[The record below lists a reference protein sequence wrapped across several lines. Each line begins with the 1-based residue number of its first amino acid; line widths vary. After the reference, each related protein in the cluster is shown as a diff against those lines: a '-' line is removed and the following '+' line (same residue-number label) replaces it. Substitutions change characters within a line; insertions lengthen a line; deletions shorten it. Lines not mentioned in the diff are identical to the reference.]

1 MANYNDYKWYSDDYE
16 KSCQQTQNTS
26 TTTDHTV
33 FTETVTPK
41 KKKHMKAWITSV
53 AGIMAAVM
61 LVGAGAVGYKYL
73 GGSEESASTNS
84 NSNSNSNSNISN
96 LATDLNTSFN
106 YEQLTSGDKTAMSVV
121 DIAKEVGPAIVG
133 ITNISQVQSIFG
145 ATEQQ
150 STGSGII
157 ISQDGYIVTNNHVIE
172 NAKELT
178 VQLNTGE
185 EYSATLIGA
194 DSQTDLAVIKIEPKE
209 TLTVATLGES
219 AKLQV
224 GELAVAI
231 GNPLGAELSGT
242 VTVGII
248 SGVNRTIQTDSSDPN
263 STMTLIQTDAA
274 INPGNSGGA
283 LINAYGEVIGIN
295 NMKYASEDVEGIG
308 FAIPI
313 DTAKTIISDLTEY
326 GYVKGRPLIGISVQ
340 EVTSDLAF
348 RNNLPVG
355 LYVAQVTETGP
366 ADKAGIQRGDVIT
379 AINGEKIETTA
390 ELTEIKNNSQI
401 GDVLTFTIWRDGE
414 NMEIDVTLQEDT
426 TRAVS

>member
-1 MANYNDYKWYSDDYE
+1 MADFNDYKWYSDDYE
-16 KSCQQTQNTS
+16 KSRQQTQNTNA
-26 TTTDHTV
+26 TNHTV
-33 FTETVTPK
+33 YTETVVPK
-41 KKKHMKAWITSV
+41 KKKRMKTWVASV
-53 AGIMAAVM
+53 AGIMAAIV

-73 GGSEESASTNS
+73 GGGEDGSSPNSSANS
-84 NSNSNSNSNISN
+84 
-96 LATDLNTSFN
+96 LATDPNTSFS

-121 DIAKEVGPAIVG
+121 DIAKEVGPAVVG
-133 ITNISQVQSIFG
+133 ITNTSQVQSIFG
-145 ATEQQ
+145 ISEQQ
-150 STGSGII
+150 SSGSGVI

-178 VQLNTGE
+178 VQLNTGD

-209 TLTVATLGES
+209 ALTVATLGES

-248 SGVNRTIQTDSSDPN
+248 SGLNRTIQTNSNDPN

-295 NMKYASEDVEGIG
+295 NMKYASEEVEGIG

-313 DTAKTIISDLTEY
+313 DNVKTIVNDLMES

-355 LYVAQVTETGP
+355 LYVAQVTEMGP
-366 ADKAGIQRGDVIT
+366 ADRAGMQRGDVIT
-379 AINGEKIETTA
+379 AVNGKKIETSS
-390 ELTEIKNNSQI
+390 ELNEIKNNSKV
-401 GDVLTFTIWRDGE
+401 GDVLTFTVSRNGE
-414 NMEIDVTLQEDT
+414 KIDIAVTLQEDRS
-426 TRAVS
+426 RATQG

>member
-1 MANYNDYKWYSDDYE
+1 MADFNDYKWYSDDYE
-16 KSCQQTQNTS
+16 KSRQQTQNTNA
-26 TTTDHTV
+26 TNHTV
-33 FTETVTPK
+33 YTETVVPK
-41 KKKHMKAWITSV
+41 KKKRMKTWVASV
-53 AGIMAAVM
+53 AGIMAAIV

-73 GGSEESASTNS
+73 GGGEDGSSPNSSANS
-84 NSNSNSNSNISN
+84 
-96 LATDLNTSFN
+96 LATDPNTSFS

-121 DIAKEVGPAIVG
+121 DIANEVGPAVVG
-133 ITNISQVQSIFG
+133 ITNTSQVQSIFG
-145 ATEQQ
+145 ISEQQ
-150 STGSGII
+150 SSGSGVI

-178 VQLNTGE
+178 VQLNTGD

-209 TLTVATLGES
+209 ALTVATLGES

-248 SGVNRTIQTDSSDPN
+248 SGLNRTIQTNSNDPN

-295 NMKYASEDVEGIG
+295 NMKYASEEVEGIG

-313 DTAKTIISDLTEY
+313 DNVKTIVNDLMES

-355 LYVAQVTETGP
+355 LYVAQVTEMGP
-366 ADKAGIQRGDVIT
+366 ADRAGMQRGDVIT
-379 AINGEKIETTA
+379 AVNGKKIETSS
-390 ELTEIKNNSQI
+390 ELNEIKNNSKV
-401 GDVLTFTIWRDGE
+401 GDVLTFTVSRNGE
-414 NMEIDVTLQEDT
+414 KIDIAVTLQEDRS
-426 TRAVS
+426 RATQG